1 MKNKYTRPASRW
13 EKNNSLSVSDG
24 IVRSSRVGLERK
36 KPVQGN
42 GR

>member
-1 MKNKYTRPASRW
+1 MKSKYTRPARRW
-13 EKNNSLSVSDG
+13 EKKSLSVSDG
-24 IVRSSRVGLERK
+24 IVRSFRVGLERK